1 MENGTR
7 IAITAVFFPAFIL
20 VGLVVTLIS
29 DIGIY
34 VLLGGLFLFFLIL
47 GIALI
52 TGHGMGMIAGVN
64 TMTESE
70 KKEYDLE
77 KIGKS
82 VGLFMIVAS
91 TLPLTIVAFD
101 ATMFAVYTAIL
112 LLAIVWLV
120 WYVNVRCRN
129 TSRRKRLL

>member
-1 MENGTR
+1 M

-34 VLLGGLFLFFLIL
+34 VLLGGFFLFFLIL

-91 TLPLTIVAFD
+91 TLSLTIVAFD